1 MRELEKVDA
10 VIFGHDKFAYEMVHF
25 VKSSLGKG
33 SDRPSSAKDTASIKN
48 VEDMWETNF
57 VQGLESLLVECAV
70 VNDDIERDCFVSRVY
85 CWFTE
90 KLQERRD
97 LPRKSTF
104 LLFNFLAFCLFLSK
118 LRFIYLLPQDLRVD
132 QLRSSIER
140 MGGDH
145 THTLRGLDSY
155 QKGIDQAG
163 HDEKMNTTNGQVWT
177 KFHHTVDNHTILTI
191 AL

>member
-1 MRELEKVDA
+1 MNCAFSVGITPLEVRELEKVDA

-33 SDRPSSAKDTASIKN
+33 SDRPSSANNNVSNKT
-48 VEDMWETNF
+48 VEDLWETNF

-97 LPRKSTF
+97 LPRKSKYMEWV
-104 LLFNFLAFCLFLSK
+104 C
-118 LRFIYLLPQDLRVD
+118 
-132 QLRSSIER
+132 
-140 MGGDH
+140 
-145 THTLRGLDSY
+145 
-155 QKGIDQAG
+155 
-163 HDEKMNTTNGQVWT
+163 
-177 KFHHTVDNHTILTI
+177 
-191 AL
+191 